1 MKTRI
6 QIVTLVGLLGLL
18 GLGSGCGPVVSGVRI
33 LKASVELSE
42 TEAAGARET
51 ALYEYTVAEEY
62 LKKAREEHAYSEFW
76 YARRYVDKALLY
88 AKEARSRAEVAART
102 EQMGTGAGE

>member
-1 MKTRI
+1 VKSGI
-6 QIVTLVGLLGLL
+6 QIVTLVGLLGLV
-18 GLGSGCGPVVSGVRI
+18 SGCGPVVSGVKI
-33 LKASVELSE
+33 LSASVRLSE
-42 TEAAGARET
+42 TETAGARET
-51 ALYEYTVAEEY
+51 ALYEFTMAEEY